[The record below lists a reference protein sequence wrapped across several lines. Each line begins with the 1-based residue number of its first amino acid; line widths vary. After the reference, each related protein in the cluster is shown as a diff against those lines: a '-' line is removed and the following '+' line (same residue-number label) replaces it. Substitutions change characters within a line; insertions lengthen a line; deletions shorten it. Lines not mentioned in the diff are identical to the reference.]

1 MGRNR
6 IVSPDTIR
14 LPLSDGDFLTVKKEL
29 NAGEYIDL
37 LTAASAGS
45 FFAKQL
51 AYLVSWT
58 LVGHNDAPIAF
69 HLGLSLDERRD
80 VLRSLDTATITEI
93 VEAIKQHEA
102 ANELALTEKKTIP
115 EPALAS

>member
-6 IVSPDTIR
+6 IVSPGTVR

-29 NAGEYIDL
+29 NAGEYLDL
-37 LTAASAGS
+37 LTTSAAGG

-51 AYLVSWT
+51 AYLVGWT

-80 VLRSLDTATITEI
+80 ILRSLDTATITEI
-93 VEAIKQHEA
+93 IAAIKQHEA
-102 ANELALTEKKTIP
+102 ANDLALEEKKTIP

>member
-6 IVSPDTIR
+6 IVSPETIR

-37 LTAASAGS
+37 LTDSAAGKY
-45 FFAKQL
+45 FAKQL
-51 AYLVSWT
+51 AYLVGWT
-58 LVGHNDAPIAF
+58 LVGHNDAPIPYS
-69 HLGLSLDERRD
+69 LIQSLDERRD
-80 VLRSLDTATITEI
+80 ILRSLDTATM
-93 VEAIKQHEA
+93 VELVQAINDHEA
-102 ANELALTEKKTIP
+102 ANERAIAEKKRIP

>member
-6 IVSPDTIR
+6 IVSPGTIR

-29 NAGEYIDL
+29 NAGEYLDL
-37 LTAASAGS
+37 LTAGAAGS

-58 LVGHNDAPIAF
+58 LVGQNDAPIAF

-80 VLRSLDTATITEI
+80 ILRSLDTATITEI
-93 VEAIKQHEA
+93 IAAIKQHEA
-102 ANELALTEKKTIP
+102 ANELALEEKKTIP

>member
-1 MGRNR
+1 MLLDTVAAMSLNGLVFYAAAGLIRQQGTELMTGAGGLLFA
-6 IVSPDTIR
+6 ISP
-14 LPLSDGDFLTVKKEL
+14 
-29 NAGEYIDL
+29 
-37 LTAASAGS
+37 
-45 FFAKQL
+45 FAVLQQL

-58 LVGHNDAPIAF
+58 LVGHNDAPIAY

-102 ANELALTEKKTIP
+102 AAELALTEKKTIP
-115 EPALAS
+115 EPVLAS

>member
-6 IVSPDTIR
+6 MVLPETIR

-37 LTAASAGS
+37 LTDNAAGK

-58 LVGHNDAPIAF
+58 LVGPNDTPIPY
-69 HLGLSLDERRD
+69 SLAQPLEDRRD
-80 VLRSLDTATITEI
+80 TLRSLDTATM
-93 VEAIKQHEA
+93 VELVQAINDHEA
-102 ANELALTEKKTIP
+102 ANELAIQEKKRIP
-115 EPALAS
+115 EPALVS

>member
-6 IVSPDTIR
+6 IVSPGTVR
-14 LPLSDGDFLTVKKEL
+14 LPLSDGDFLTVIREL

-37 LTAASAGS
+37 LTAASAGQY
-45 FFAKQL
+45 FAKQL

-58 LVGHNDAPIAF
+58 LVGHNDAPIAY
-69 HLGLSLDERRD
+69 HLGMSLDERRD
-80 VLRSLDTATITEI
+80 VLRSLDTATMAEI
-93 VEAIKQHEA
+93 VAAIKQHET